1 MSGPPPTPTN
11 LRILRGNPSKRPLPA
26 GEPEPARAPAIPG
39 PPAYLTGY
47 ARDEWWSISP
57 ELYRLGLL
65 AVIDVAPLA
74 AYCQAYGRWRT
85 AEESLARMA
94 ANDHL
99 MSGLIIK
106 SRTGEAVTNPL
117 VGVSRRAA
125 NDMVRYANEFGL
137 TPAARTRL
145 AAGPNGEQQ
154 QSKFAGLLAGR

>member
-1 MSGPPPTPTN
+1 
-11 LRILRGNPSKRPLPA
+11 
-26 GEPEPARAPAIPG
+26 
-39 PPAYLTGY
+39 
-47 ARDEWWSISP
+47 
-57 ELYRLGLL
+57 
-65 AVIDVAPLA
+65 
-74 AYCQAYGRWRT
+74 
-85 AEESLARMA
+85 MA

-99 MSGLIIK
+99 MSGLIII

-154 QSKFAGLLAGR
+154 QSKFAGLLAGS